1 MKTKQ
6 TKAIVTV
13 LALAGLLMFSLLAPA
28 GDLYPSSP
36 PGPTMHTLEEI
47 YMTAFEEADHEVI
60 LDLLHDRFLGWPRE
74 SELPTEKSESVK
86 FLKENYPEPLEL
98 SFEINRAGIRVSG
111 DVAITHYIVMI
122 GRKDGLG
129 AGPTHTVRITHTW
142 IREGSGW
149 RILGGMS
156 GTAPGPV
163 R

>member
-1 MKTKQ
+1 M
-6 TKAIVTV
+6 
-13 LALAGLLMFSLLAPA
+13 LPA
-28 GDLYPSSP
+28 AENSASNEVEQEIWA
-36 PGPTMHTLEEI
+36 LEEI

-74 SELPTEKSESVK
+74 SELPTEKSESAK

-111 DVAITHYIVMI
+111 DVAITHYTVMI